1 MKPTTTK
8 QKVVRGISE
17 GSVIT
22 AITEISVDATV
33 QLAPWFT
40 SRRLHLAIILGAI
53 IGGAVRWLASKFVWY
68 KP

>member
-1 MKPTTTK
+1 MKPTTGR

-17 GSVIT
+17 GSVVV
-22 AITEISVDATV
+22 AITDISVDATI
-33 QLAPWFT
+33 QFAPWFT
-40 SRRLHLAIILGAI
+40 SRRTALAVILGAA